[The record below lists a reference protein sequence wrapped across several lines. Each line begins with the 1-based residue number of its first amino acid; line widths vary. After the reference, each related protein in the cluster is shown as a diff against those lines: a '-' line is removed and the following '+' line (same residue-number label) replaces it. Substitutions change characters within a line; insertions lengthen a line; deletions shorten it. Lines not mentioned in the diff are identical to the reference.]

1 MMHVSRRLARY
12 HDGQLAPGDAQSVER
27 HLARC
32 ARCRREL
39 DEIRFASDLVRQ
51 LAVQTAPASV
61 WPAIDDALSTA
72 RTRSPLMPVLR
83 WAAVCVVTI
92 LAIGA
97 GAYWYST
104 RVAGPWEVA
113 LDDTRT
119 TRMAEGEWIETTASS
134 RARITVGRIGTVDVA
149 PETRVQL
156 GSLQPDQYRLALAR
170 GTISARIAAPPRL
183 FFVETP
189 ASTVVDLGCAYT
201 VHVDDEGAGLLR
213 VTEGWASLEWKGRE
227 ALVPA
232 GASSRTRPNVGPGAP
247 WFEDAPAALQQ
258 ALAAFDFAGG
268 GSGALNIVLAEARLR
283 DTLTLWHLL
292 SRVDAADRPRV
303 FDRIAVLTP
312 LPATVSREKVMQLD
326 AQMLTHLRQEL
337 AWKW

>member
-12 HDGQLAPGDAQSVER
+12 HDGQLAPADAQSVER

-39 DEIRFASDLVRQ
+39 DEIRFAAELVRQ
-51 LAVQTAPASV
+51 LAVRTAPSSL
-61 WPAIDDALSTA
+61 WPAIEDALAAPQS
-72 RTRSPLMPVLR
+72 RSLRMPVLR
-83 WAAVCVVTI
+83 WAAASLVAIVV
-92 LAIGA
+92 IGA
-97 GAYWYST
+97 GAYWYAS
-104 RVAGPWEVA
+104 RLAGPWEVA
-113 LDDTRT
+113 LDNAGP
-119 TRMAEGEWIETTASS
+119 TRMSEGQWIETAASS
-134 RARITVGRIGTVDVA
+134 RARITVGDIGTVDVS

-156 GSLQPDQYRLALAR
+156 GTIQRDQYRLALTR

-201 VHVDDEGAGLLR
+201 VRVDDEGGGLLR

-232 GASSRTRPNVGPGAP
+232 GASSRTRPNVGPGTP
-247 WFEDAPAALQQ
+247 WFDDASAVLQQ

-268 GSGALNIVLAEARLR
+268 GRDALNIVLAEARVR

-292 SRVDAADRPRV
+292 SRVDAADRSLV
-303 FDRIAVLTP
+303 FDRIVGLTP
-312 LPATVSREKVMQLD
+312 LPATVSREKVLLLD
-326 AQMLTHLRQEL
+326 AQTLTHLREEL

>member
-12 HDGQLAPGDAQSVER
+12 HDGQLAPADAQSVER

-39 DEIRFASDLVRQ
+39 DEIRFAAELVRQ
-51 LAVQTAPASV
+51 LAVRTAPSSL
-61 WPAIDDALSTA
+61 WPAIEDALAAPQS
-72 RTRSPLMPVLR
+72 RSFMPVLR
-83 WAAVCVVTI
+83 WAAASLVAIVV
-92 LAIGA
+92 IGA
-97 GAYWYST
+97 GAYWYAS
-104 RVAGPWEVA
+104 RLAGPWEVA
-113 LDDTRT
+113 LDNAGP
-119 TRMAEGEWIETTASS
+119 TRMSEGQWIETAASS
-134 RARITVGRIGTVDVA
+134 RARITVGDIGTVDVS

-156 GSLQPDQYRLALAR
+156 GTIQRDQYRLALTR

-201 VHVDDEGAGLLR
+201 VRVDDEGGGLLR

-232 GASSRTRPNVGPGAP
+232 GASSRTRPNVGPGTP
-247 WFEDAPAALQQ
+247 WFDDASAVLQQ

-268 GSGALNIVLAEARLR
+268 GRDALNIVLAEARVR

-292 SRVDAADRPRV
+292 SRVDAADRSLV
-303 FDRIAVLTP
+303 FDRIAGLTP
-312 LPATVSREKVMQLD
+312 LPATVSREKVLLLD
-326 AQMLTHLRQEL
+326 AQTLTHLREEL